1 MTPKA
6 AMTVRSGMT
15 SRNKGTEL
23 PIDTRARTRSPL
35 MLARISL
42 DVLVPVGDPLVSPNL
57 SPATWTAKRPDEN
70 RGHDPDFGVM
80 G

>member
-1 MTPKA
+1 
-6 AMTVRSGMT
+6 
-15 SRNKGTEL
+15 
-23 PIDTRARTRSPL
+23 